1 LKKAL
6 LIALITALGL
16 GGCLKNPIDTRQAQE
31 PAGSSGTWDTP
42 ATPEQVLINMIFA
55 YNEKNIQN
63 YQLCLANDFIFSAP
77 EDSIEADA
85 QGNGQLFRDWDKGVE
100 VSVTENLFASLVA
113 EGDYLD
119 IVLSPSSDYPDSIG
133 DSLAVLY
140 REYSLRTVTVDS
152 LSADTAII
160 QGLAA
165 FSSSRTL
172 FNWWSI
178 YFWKELPFS
187 GTDYSWANFKAEFR
201 N

>member
-1 LKKAL
+1 M
-6 LIALITALGL
+6 IAVLGL
-16 GGCLKNPIDTRQAQE
+16 GGCLKNPFDTRGAQE

-63 YQLCLANDFIFSAP
+63 YQLCFGNDFIYSAT
-77 EDSIEADA
+77 EDSIEAEA
-85 QGNGQLFRDWDKGVE
+85 QGNGYLFQNWDKSVE
-100 VSVTENLFASLVA
+100 ISVAENLFASFAA
-113 EGDYLD
+113 EGNYLD
-119 IVLSPSSDYPDSIG
+119 MVLSPSSDYPDSIG

-140 REYSLRTVTVDS
+140 REYSLRIVTTDS
-152 LSADTAII
+152 LRADTTII
-160 QGLAA
+160 QGLVS
-165 FSSSRTL
+165 FSSSRAL

-178 YFWKELPFS
+178 YFWQEIPFD